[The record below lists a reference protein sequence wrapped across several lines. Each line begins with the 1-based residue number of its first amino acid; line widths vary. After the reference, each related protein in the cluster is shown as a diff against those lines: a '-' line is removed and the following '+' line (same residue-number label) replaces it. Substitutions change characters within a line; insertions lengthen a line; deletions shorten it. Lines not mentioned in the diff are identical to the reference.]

1 MVEATGPA
9 LQPGETVQ
17 QIIRTTHDLILRR
30 ALVATGL
37 AAVLFY
43 LIAAGDE
50 GFETGRFLISL
61 ALFGAVM
68 LGAGFVLDRNRE
80 WVVTD
85 RRIIGPGGRSLDL
98 NPDLRIRRLAY
109 ALKLSQR
116 GRPGITIRAVPDLGA
131 VAADIRRIAWTPRG
145 KV

>member
-1 MVEATGPA
+1 MTPQGGD
-9 LQPGETVQ
+9 LQPGEVVQ
-17 QIIRTTHDLILRR
+17 HVIRTTNDLILRR
-30 ALVATGL
+30 AAIATALAGL
-37 AAVLFY
+37 LFF
-43 LIAAGDE
+43 LIARDTD
-50 GFETGRFLISL
+50 GFDLPRFAVSV

-68 LGAGFVLDRNRE
+68 LAAGYFLDRNRE

-116 GRPGITIRAVPDLGA
+116 GRPGITIRAVPELGA
-131 VAADIRRIAWTPRG
+131 LAAEIRRIAWTPRG
-145 KV
+145 AE